1 MQKVKNAS
9 IPRVLLNTFEEI
21 EHKYPTRFSKYN
33 FKQPPAFINYAKFS
47 ISCRGPQLRNR
58 ILSGTEKN
66 ISNLLI
72 FKARIN
78 ENLLSTDNKLNN
90 F

>member
-1 MQKVKNAS
+1 MQKVKNAA

-58 ILSGTEKN
+58 ILSGTEKKHLKPTYFLKPELMKIFFLLT
-66 ISNLLI
+66 IS
-72 FKARIN
+72 
-78 ENLLSTDNKLNN
+78 
-90 F
+90 